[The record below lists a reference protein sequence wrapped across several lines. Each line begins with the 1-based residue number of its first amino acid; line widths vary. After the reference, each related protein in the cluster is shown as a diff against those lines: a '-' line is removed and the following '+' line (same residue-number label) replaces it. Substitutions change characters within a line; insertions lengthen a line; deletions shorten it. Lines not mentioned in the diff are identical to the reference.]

1 MYYSNEPAMGSGRE
15 KIIDLFCLKHK
26 KHNKLAPSRGGI
38 NTQILYLSKK
48 KMHSK

>member
-26 KHNKLAPSRGGI
+26 KHNKLAPSWDS
-38 NTQILYLSKK
+38 LLKFKK
-48 KMHSK
+48 KCIQNET